1 MPFFILHRSPELWE
15 EPDRFKPERW
25 LTAGCDH
32 LDGKSGQPL
41 RYCPFSQG
49 PRNCAGQSMA
59 DMNVRAILAA
69 LWGRFTF
76 KPVGDVSGGKGGGG
90 RARGRWVPCLSAQR
104 RLFSAQTPS
113 IVHFTALIRIRFAGG
128 RAAERSTAIRS
139 DQIDAAAGA
148 RHLHVVFTSAV
159 MPGSNGSV

>member
-76 KPVGDVSGGKGGGG
+76 KPVGDVSGGKGGGAPC
-90 RARGRWVPCLSAQR
+90 ARTVG
-104 RLFSAQTPS
+104 
-113 IVHFTALIRIRFAGG
+113 ALPV
-128 RAAERSTAIRS
+128 RAAPSFQCPNTINRAFHSSHPHPLRRRTCR
-139 DQIDAAAGA
+139 
-148 RHLHVVFTSAV
+148 
-159 MPGSNGSV
+159 